1 MNPWQ
6 TRSEHEVD
14 PVTKVCLIVVY
25 GSLAVIL
32 AMLFAGCTSLTI
44 EQRDESP
51 DQRTITTTVKA
62 TAWFSS
68 AQTIAKLKATTTDR
82 TQSFGTDSIGQQG
95 ATNSVAALQAIARIL
110 EALRPAP

>member
-25 GSLAVIL
+25 GALAVIL
-32 AMLFAGCTSLTI
+32 AMLFAGCTSFRI
-44 EQRDESP
+44 DQRDESQG
-51 DQRTITTTVKA
+51 QRTITTTVRA

-68 AQTIAKLKATTTDR
+68 AQTIAKIKAQTTDR
-82 TQSFGTDSIGQQG
+82 TQTLGTDSIGQQG

-110 EALRPAP
+110 EALRPVP